1 MGLTL
6 ENAVRTAMCDAA
18 VDLLDVGAGTAQM
31 KLTTAGDAVLSEHN
45 LANPACGGA
54 VNGVA
59 TLNAVADDL
68 DANATG
74 DAAKCKWYDRNAALL
89 WTGTVTAT
97 AGGGDVELNSVT
109 ITIHVK
115 VSITAG
121 GTITQPA
128 S

>member
-1 MGLTL
+1 MSLVI
-6 ENAVRTAMCDAA
+6 EDPVRTLMCDAA
-18 VDLLDVGAGTAQM
+18 VDSLDVGAGTAQM
-31 KLTTAGDAVLSEHN
+31 KLTSVADVVLSEHN

-59 TLNAVADDL
+59 TLNAVSDDL

-74 DAAKCKWYDRNAALL
+74 DATKCKWYDRNAALR

-97 AGGGDVELNSVT
+97 AGGGDVELNSIT
-109 ITIHVK
+109 ITQHVK